1 MARIPKEPLPAIRSY
16 SYGQY
21 HLIKNLQWSKMD
33 CFNKAIAT
41 LAIEDTTICFET
53 VQQYQTLTTKY
64 PDSTLQSTL
73 SQLKGFV
80 NGTFE
85 DQQTTLTNKKIEVI
99 NNGTMLFQPWAEVIV
114 HKPRPQSIGTCFL
127 WGEGV
132 NVELATIGATK
143 SWSKLE
149 TWER

>member
-1 MARIPKEPLPAIRSY
+1 
-16 SYGQY
+16 
-21 HLIKNLQWSKMD
+21 MD

-99 NNGTMLFQPWAEVIV
+99 NNGTMLFQP
-114 HKPRPQSIGTCFL
+114 
-127 WGEGV
+127 
-132 NVELATIGATK
+132 
-143 SWSKLE
+143 
-149 TWER
+149 